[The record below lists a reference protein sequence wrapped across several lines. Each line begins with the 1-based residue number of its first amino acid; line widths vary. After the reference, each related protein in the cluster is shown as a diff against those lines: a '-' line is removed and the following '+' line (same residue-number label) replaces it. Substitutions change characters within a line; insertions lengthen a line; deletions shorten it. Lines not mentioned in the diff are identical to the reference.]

1 MKEDFTNY
9 DIKPEDFLNY
19 LRYYGQHF
27 NQKLCN
33 FACEQI
39 GKMEYSKE
47 KVDQLLANSQ
57 INLANAKLY
66 DAVVLANWCKNRLF
80 NSSIVDE
87 RHLVLF
93 LKDMFEKEGDLIF
106 NRWYADM
113 AKQGV
118 PINWEEM
125 I

>member
-47 KVDQLLANSQ
+47 KVDQLLVNSQ
-57 INLANAKLY
+57 INLTNAKLY
-66 DAVVLANWCKNRLF
+66 DATVLANWCKNRLF

>member
-57 INLANAKLY
+57 INLPNAKLY
-66 DAVVLANWCKNRLF
+66 DATVLANWCKNRLF